1 MVKPIASPQE
11 VEMAPTLICYDGS
24 PSAQHALALAYR
36 SLDARP
42 KVLLTVWSTPE
53 RVHADSFGFDQHG
66 DDQFYARLCELVE
79 RAASQTAE
87 HGQQLAAELGL
98 DVEARVERNH
108 STVSQTILTVADELD
123 SDMILV
129 GTHGTTAVQPGLLG
143 SVSNGLLHQSRR
155 PVLVVPI
162 LDPIA
167 DTALSE
173 LGAASGGR

>member
-1 MVKPIASPQE
+1 MSS
-11 VEMAPTLICYDGS
+11 TLICYDGS
-24 PSAQHALALAYR
+24 PSAQHALVLAYR
-36 SLDARP
+36 SLDKRP

-66 DDQFYARLCELVE
+66 DEPFYARLCELVE
-79 RAASQTAE
+79 HAADKTAE

-98 DVEARVERNH
+98 EVETRVERNH
-108 STVSQTILTVADELD
+108 STVSQTILQVADELD

-129 GTHGTTAVQPGLLG
+129 GTHGATAVQPGLLG

-162 LDPIA
+162 LDPTA
-167 DTALSE
+167 DAALSE
-173 LGAASGGR
+173 VAAARGAE